1 MSESNKILNAGTK
14 SAVHVV
20 NGGRVKE
27 LDSPYP
33 PEFINDRRIQ
43 VKNLTLN
50 GDGVTTDMVVDGSV
64 TPQDFYIESDPTQDT
79 IITSI
84 AFTLSAE
91 NYSAANS
98 APFQEFANLAPLA
111 VGCQLIYQ
119 SSNLGD
125 IIIADNIR
133 TNLDLMKMC
142 RFQPAFGTATQQY
155 LIRNAVPGTNT
166 MSYLG
171 VLSFKDYGIEL
182 EYTGGLILRAGKTE
196 RIIFRINDDITGAT
210 TSDILSFDALTY
222 GQTVNPK
229 K

>member
-14 SAVHVV
+14 AAVHVV

-27 LDSPYP
+27 LDSTYP
-33 PEFINDRRIQ
+33 LEFNNDRRIQ
-43 VKNLTLN
+43 IKNLTLN

-79 IITSI
+79 LITSI

-119 SSNLGD
+119 SANLGE
-125 IIIADNIR
+125 IIIADSIT
-133 TNLDLMKMC
+133 TNLELMRMC
-142 RFQPAFGTATQQY
+142 RFKPAFGTAAQQY
-155 LIRNAVPGTNT
+155 LIRNAVPGSNT

-171 VLSFKDYGIEL
+171 ILSFKDYGYEL
-182 EYTGGLILRAGKTE
+182 DYTGGLILQAGKNE
-196 RIIFRINDDITGAT
+196 RIIFRINDDITGAS
-210 TSDILSFDALTY
+210 TSDILSFDALSY
-222 GQTVNPK
+222 GHTVSI
-229 K
+229 